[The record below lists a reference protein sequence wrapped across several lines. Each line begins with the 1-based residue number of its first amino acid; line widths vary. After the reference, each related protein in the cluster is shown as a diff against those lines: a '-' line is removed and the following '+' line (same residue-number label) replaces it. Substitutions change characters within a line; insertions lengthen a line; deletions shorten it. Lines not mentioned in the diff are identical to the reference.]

1 LAREAGLGPNEN
13 DASFVLERL
22 RETIDMK
29 SFSTRSRGLIVLLFL
44 SFAVFVEQAE
54 AQVDSSLQK
63 PARDSSLSESTIEG
77 LPILMYDTDVG
88 FGFGAKAFFLNCLG
102 RSESFDLTLFQST
115 KGERWY
121 RFVFSLPDFE
131 RRQGTV
137 YPLAL
142 DLIVDYDK
150 YIKNNFFGVG
160 NMSSF
165 SDKEDYTREPF
176 DISLALSRGLTSS
189 LVGQV
194 GCRYKT
200 VRNYNFSEE
209 SHLRS
214 LPPALNASRVSYASV
229 FLNLRYDTRDSYID
243 PSQGTVL
250 EGEAEVVPHS
260 GLENVTFT
268 RLSVWAQHYTG
279 LLIPKTVLAVRLGLQ
294 GLMGSDLPV
303 QVLLPIGGGS
313 TLRGSPQDRY
323 LDKVCAVANAELRF
337 PIFWRFGGVAGF
349 DFDKVWGELK
359 EFDLHRWAV
368 NPVVGLRFY
377 MNTFVVRCDVGFGKE
392 TTGLYFNFG
401 QVF

>member
-1 LAREAGLGPNEN
+1 VSVAELHFPSTIFNN
-13 DASFVLERL
+13 DK
-22 RETIDMK
+22 M
-29 SFSTRSRGLIVLLFL
+29 RSHLSWLCLSLLLFAL
-44 SFAVFVEQAE
+44 FVQQAK

-63 PARDSSLSESTIEG
+63 PARDSSLSESTVEG

-88 FGFGAKAFFLNCLG
+88 FGFGAKAFLLNYLG
-102 RSESFDLTLFQST
+102 SNESSDLTLFQST

-121 RFVFSLPDFE
+121 RLVFSIPDFE

-142 DLIVDYDK
+142 DLVVDYDK

-160 NMSSF
+160 NGSSF
-165 SDKEDYTREPF
+165 ADQEFYTREPLE
-176 DISLALSRGLTSS
+176 ISLTLSRGFSNHV
-189 LVGQV
+189 VGQAGV
-194 GCRYKT
+194 RYKT
-200 VRNYNFSEE
+200 ILNSNFSEG
-209 SHLRS
+209 SHLLK
-214 LPPALNASRVSYASV
+214 LPPSLNAARVSYASV
-229 FLNLRYDTRDSYID
+229 FFNLRFDTRDSYIN
-243 PSQGTVL
+243 PSHGSVL
-250 EGEAEVVPHS
+250 QGEAEVVTHS

-268 RLSVWAQHYTG
+268 QLSAWAQHYTE
-279 LLIPKTVLAVRLGLQ
+279 LLMPKTVLALRLGMQ

-323 LDKVCAVANAELRF
+323 LDKVSAVANAEVRF

-349 DFDKVWGELK
+349 DFGKVWGELK
-359 EFDLHRWAV
+359 DFDLHRWAV
-368 NPVVGLRFY
+368 NPVAGLRFY
-377 MNTFVVRCDVGFGKE
+377 MNTFVVRCDVGLGKE

>member
-1 LAREAGLGPNEN
+1 
-13 DASFVLERL
+13 
-22 RETIDMK
+22 
-29 SFSTRSRGLIVLLFL
+29 LIYQCLLFL
-44 SFAVFVEQAE
+44 LFVVFVEQAR
-54 AQVDSSLQK
+54 AQADTSLQK
-63 PARDSSLSESTIEG
+63 PERDSSLSESTTEG

-88 FGFGAKAFFLNCLG
+88 FGYGAKAFFLNYLG
-102 RSESFDLTLFQST
+102 RDESFDLTLFQST

-131 RRQGTV
+131 RRQGTA

-142 DLIVDYDK
+142 DLVVDYDK

-160 NMSSF
+160 NMSSY
-165 SDKEDYTREPF
+165 SDKEYYTREPL
-176 DISLALSRGLTSS
+176 DISMALSRGFTTT

-194 GCRYKT
+194 GWRYKT

-209 SHLRS
+209 SHLRN
-214 LPPALNASRVSYASV
+214 LPPALNASRVSYASI
-229 FLNLRYDTRDSYID
+229 FFSLRYDTRDSYIN

-250 EGEAEVVPHS
+250 QGEGEVVPHS

-268 RLSVWAQHYTG
+268 RLSVWAQHYTE
-279 LLIPKTVLAVRLGLQ
+279 LLIPKTVLALRLGMQ

-323 LDKVCAVANAELRF
+323 LDKVSAVANAEVRF
-337 PIFWRFGGVAGF
+337 PIIWRFGGVAGF
-349 DFDKVWGELK
+349 DFGKVWGELK
-359 EFDLHRWAV
+359 DFDLRRWAV
-368 NPVVGLRFY
+368 NPVAGLRFY

>member
-1 LAREAGLGPNEN
+1 MR
-13 DASFVLERL
+13 SHFTRL
-22 RETIDMK
+22 C
-29 SFSTRSRGLIVLLFL
+29 LLLLLFAL
-44 SFAVFVEQAE
+44 LVGQAT

-63 PARDSSLSESTIEG
+63 SSRDSSLSESTIEG
-77 LPILMYDTDVG
+77 LPILIYDTDVG
-88 FGFGAKAFFLNCLG
+88 FGFGAKAFFLNDLG

-121 RFVFSLPDFE
+121 RLVFSLPDFE

-142 DLIVDYDK
+142 DLVVDYDK

-165 SDKEDYTREPF
+165 SDKENYTREPI
-176 DISLALSRGLTSS
+176 DVSLALSRGFTTS

-194 GCRYKT
+194 GWRYKT
-200 VRNYNFSEE
+200 VRNFNFSEE
-209 SHLRS
+209 SRLRS

-229 FLNLRYDTRDSYID
+229 FFSLRYDTRNSYIN
-243 PSQGTVL
+243 PSQGSVL
-250 EGEAEVVPHS
+250 QGDAEVVPHS
-260 GLENVTFT
+260 GLENVALTQI
-268 RLSVWAQHYTG
+268 SAWARHYTE
-279 LLIPKTVLAVRLGLQ
+279 LFIPKTVLAVRLGMQ
-294 GLMGSDLPV
+294 GLMGIDLPV

-323 LDKVCAVANAELRF
+323 LDKVSAVANAELRF
-337 PIFWRFGGVAGF
+337 PIFWRFGGVAGL
-349 DFDKVWGELK
+349 DLGKVWGAFK
-359 EFDLHRWAV
+359 DFDLHRWAV
-368 NPVVGLRFY
+368 NPVAGLRFY

-401 QVF
+401 QMF

>member
-1 LAREAGLGPNEN
+1 
-13 DASFVLERL
+13 
-22 RETIDMK
+22 MK
-29 SFSTRSRGLIVLLFL
+29 SSPTHNCLPILLLFL
-44 SFAVFVEQAE
+44 LSVPSAKQAK
-54 AQVDSSLQK
+54 AQVDSSLQES
-63 PARDSSLSESTIEG
+63 AIDSSHSESTIEG

-102 RSESFDLTLFQST
+102 RNESFDLTLFQST

-131 RRQGTV
+131 RRQGTL

-142 DLIVDYDK
+142 DLVVDYDK

-165 SDKEDYTREPF
+165 SDREYYTREPL
-176 DISLALSRGLTSS
+176 DISVALSRGFTSS

-194 GCRYKT
+194 GWRYKT
-200 VRNYNFSEE
+200 VGNFNFSEE
-209 SHLRS
+209 SRLRS

-229 FLNLRYDTRDSYID
+229 FFSLRYDTRSSYIN
-243 PSQGTVL
+243 PSRGSVLQGD
-250 EGEAEVVPHS
+250 AEVVPHS
-260 GLENVTFT
+260 GLENVKFT
-268 RLSVWAQHYTG
+268 HLSAWAQHYTE
-279 LLIPKTVLAVRLGLQ
+279 LFIPKTVLAVRLGMQ
-294 GLMGSDLPV
+294 ALMGSDLPV

-323 LDKVCAVANAELRF
+323 LDKVSAVANAELRF

-349 DFDKVWGELK
+349 DFGKVWGDLK
-359 EFDLHRWAV
+359 DFDLHRWAA
-368 NPVVGLRFY
+368 NPVLGLRFY

>member
-1 LAREAGLGPNEN
+1 
-13 DASFVLERL
+13 
-22 RETIDMK
+22 MK
-29 SFSTRSRGLIVLLFL
+29 SSPTHNCLPILLLFL
-44 SFAVFVEQAE
+44 LSVPSAKQAK
-54 AQVDSSLQK
+54 AQVDSSLQES
-63 PARDSSLSESTIEG
+63 AIDSSHSESTIEG

-88 FGFGAKAFFLNCLG
+88 FGFGAKAFFLNYLG

-131 RRQGTV
+131 RRQGTL

-142 DLIVDYDK
+142 DLVVDYDK
-150 YIKNNFFGVG
+150 YIKDNFFGVG

-165 SDKEDYTREPF
+165 SDREYYTREPL
-176 DISLALSRGLTSS
+176 DISVALSRGFTTS

-194 GCRYKT
+194 GWRYKT
-200 VRNYNFSEE
+200 VRNYNFSEG
-209 SHLRS
+209 SRLRT

-229 FLNLRYDTRDSYID
+229 FFSLRYDTRNSYIN
-243 PSQGTVL
+243 PSQGFVL
-250 EGEAEVVPHS
+250 QGDAEVVPHS

-268 RLSVWAQHYTG
+268 QISAWAQHYTE
-279 LLIPKTVLAVRLGLQ
+279 LFTPKTVLAVRLGMQ
-294 GLMGSDLPV
+294 GLMGGGLPV

-323 LDKVCAVANAELRF
+323 LDKVSAVANAEVRF

-349 DFDKVWGELK
+349 DFGKVWGELK
-359 EFDLHRWAV
+359 DFDLHRWAV

-401 QVF
+401 QMF

>member
-1 LAREAGLGPNEN
+1 MKCSSTYN
-13 DASFVLERL
+13 RL
-22 RETIDMK
+22 
-29 SFSTRSRGLIVLLFL
+29 LILLVFL
-44 SFAVFVEQAE
+44 SFAVSVEQARAGIGSFVE
-54 AQVDSSLQK
+54 K
-63 PARDSSLSESTIEG
+63 PARDSSLSESTFEG
-77 LPILMYDTDVG
+77 LPILMYNTDVG

-102 RSESFDLTLFQST
+102 RNESFDLTLFQST

-131 RRQGTV
+131 RRQGTL

-142 DLIVDYDK
+142 DLVVDYDK
-150 YIKNNFFGVG
+150 YIKDNFFGVG

-165 SDKEDYTREPF
+165 SDREYYTREPL
-176 DISLALSRGLTSS
+176 DISVTLSRGFTSS
-189 LVGQV
+189 LVAQV

-268 RLSVWAQHYTG
+268 RLSVWAQHYTE
-279 LLIPKTVLAVRLGLQ
+279 LFIPKTVLAVRLGMQ
-294 GLMGSDLPV
+294 GLMGSNLPV
-303 QVLLPIGGGS
+303 QVFLPIGGGS

-323 LDKVCAVANAELRF
+323 LDKVSAVANAELRF

-349 DFDKVWGELK
+349 DFGKIWGELK

-368 NPVVGLRFY
+368 NPVAGLRFY

-401 QVF
+401 QMF